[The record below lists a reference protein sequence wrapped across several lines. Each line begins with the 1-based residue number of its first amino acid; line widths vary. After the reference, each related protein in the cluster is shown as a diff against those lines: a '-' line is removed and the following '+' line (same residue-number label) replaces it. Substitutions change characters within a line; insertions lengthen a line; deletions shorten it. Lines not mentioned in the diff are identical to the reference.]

1 MKALKITLISILSI
15 FITIYITFLF
25 VLPYAVDL
33 NKYSPQITKAL
44 QDNSGLA
51 AKLEGLKIRTS
62 WNLSAGA
69 SIEKMDLS
77 YPDGKKFAQINN
89 LQVRLSLLPVIFGKI
104 KLDKIEAD
112 KVLVNLDMEPNGKF
126 LLEKYLPKQPSNTSS
141 AGGMNLSDDMP
152 DVKIEQYRVSFLSGK
167 NDYTVKGNDLK
178 ISDFVLNKKIKFS
191 SNGEIILNKRKQIS
205 YDLALFSKIFPQAQ
219 APAQKKEEV
228 SILEVFENLYKYNF
242 QTDVKADLKLTGSV
256 EEPDIQGQI
265 DLNKIALSIGGKTL
279 PKSRINLVF
288 KGDKI
293 KINSDI
299 HSDFDS
305 SASVTGT
312 FKNGKNRKID
322 IHVKSK
328 QICIEDSLYIANS
341 VLKSFGKNDLEG
353 TSANGYISADFDLKS
368 DFKKIESAGFLRV
381 KNANIANKIH
391 KISINSINADVD
403 FSQNSIKI
411 KKAGAK
417 ILNHPI
423 SVSGSI
429 DKHANA
435 DILVTADKL
444 QLKGLLLATGN
455 AGLLKDNDMSAL
467 VTLKAV
473 LKGRLDKANPKVNVL
488 VENLYIKN
496 KPMNLTVKLPLAQI
510 EMVAGSKNQGTIKL
524 APVKI
529 VQPPSLFVS
538 INSTMLK
545 FDDNE
550 LLIPRTS
557 LMINGIPTNLEGKIV
572 NLQSKPKIE
581 AIRVEMPNQASF
593 ALDGFPGSRAI
604 VKGGITISGNP
615 ENPVIRGG
623 FSLPS
628 VSIPTISTTLR
639 NAEVT
644 LDKEYKIDCP
654 SIHTG
659 NTLMS
664 FSADINKDFSKG
676 IVLQNANFSS
686 NSIDLDSIAKAMSSM
701 PASPQGGD
709 LGITITNGRA
719 SVGKFKT
726 GNIVASNITSGLRL
740 KNNILYMENLYAQ
753 AYNGEIK
760 GQISYNVLSGKT
772 GIDVSG
778 RGLSANP
785 ALTALSGRNDRII
798 GVLDFDADISFKG
811 ATDREI
817 MNSLNGDTNFII
829 SNGEM
834 GLLGKFEYL
843 LNAQNIL
850 SNSVFK
856 ATLNVIANAISAKD
870 TGVYKYMKGKIN
882 LSNGW
887 ANIRWIKTSG
897 PNMSLYMTGR
907 YRMTD
912 NIVSMTIL
920 GRISDDVVR
929 ILGPIGEFSMDK
941 VLYSIPRI
949 GEITAALVSQ
959 YTVNPSYEN
968 TDLIPELTPKTNFST
983 KEFKV
988 VIDGNVQ
995 KQNAVKTFKWISKP
1009 TVAKT
1014 VVNIPDKNQI
1024 QSTVKQY
1031 QSNIKEQY
1039 QDAVKQIP
1047 RTVPDFINKL
1057 PNLVN

>member
-1 MKALKITLISILSI
+1 MKALKIGLISILSL
-15 FITIYITFLF
+15 FITVYAAFLF
-25 VLPYAVDL
+25 ILPYAIDL
-33 NKYSPQITKAL
+33 NKYSPQITSAIKE
-44 QDNSGLA
+44 NSGFIV
-51 AKLEGLKIRTS
+51 KVEGLKIKTA

-69 SIEKMDLS
+69 SVEKTDLS

-89 LQVRLSLLPVIFGKI
+89 LQVRLSLLPMILGKI
-104 KLDKIEAD
+104 KIDKVEAD
-112 KVLVNLDMEPNGKF
+112 KFLLNLDMSSDGKF
-126 LLEKYLPKQPSNTSS
+126 LLEKYLPSQTSKAHS
-141 AGGMNLSDDMP
+141 ANAFAFSANMP
-152 DVKIEQYRVSFLSGK
+152 DVKIGQYRISFLSGK
-167 NDYTVKGNDLK
+167 NDYTIKGNKLK
-178 ISDFVLNKKIKFS
+178 ISDFVLDKKIKFS
-191 SNGEIILNKRKQIS
+191 TDGEIILNKRKQIS

-219 APAQKKEEV
+219 VPAKNQEEI
-228 SILEVFENLYKYNF
+228 SILEIFENLHKYNF
-242 QTDVKADLKLTGSV
+242 QADVKTDLKLAGGTQ
-256 EEPDIQGQI
+256 EPDMQGQV
-265 DLNKIALSIGGKTL
+265 DLSKIALSIGGKTL
-279 PKSRINLVF
+279 PSSKINLLF
-288 KGDKI
+288 KGDKV

-299 HSDFDS
+299 HSGLDS

-312 FKNGKNRKID
+312 FNNGKHKKID

-328 QICIEDSLYIANS
+328 QICIEDSVHIANS
-341 VLKSFGKNDLEG
+341 ILKSFGKNDLEG

-368 DFKKIESAGFLRV
+368 DFKRIESAGFLNV
-381 KNANIANKIH
+381 KNANIINNIYKV
-391 KISINSINADVD
+391 SINSINADID

-423 SVSGSI
+423 SVSGNI

-435 DILVTADKL
+435 DIVIIADKL

-455 AGLLKDNDMSAL
+455 AALLKDNDISAL
-467 VTLKAV
+467 VTLKAI
-473 LKGRLDKANPKVNVL
+473 LKGRLDKASPKVNVL
-488 VENLYIKN
+488 VENLYVKN
-496 KPMNLTVKLPLAQI
+496 RPMNLVAKLPLAQI
-510 EMVAGSKNQGTIKL
+510 EMIAGNKNQGVIKL

-529 VQPPSLFVS
+529 TQSPSLFVS
-538 INSTMLK
+538 TSPTSLK
-545 FDDNE
+545 FDDNS
-550 LLIPRTS
+550 LLIPRTVLS
-557 LMINGIPTNLEGKIV
+557 INGIAANLDGKIV
-572 NLQSKPKIE
+572 NLKSKPKIE
-581 AIRVEMPNQASF
+581 AIRLEMPNQSSF
-593 ALDGFPGSRAI
+593 ALDGFPNSKAVI
-604 VKGGITISGNP
+604 KGGVTISGNP
-615 ENPVIRGG
+615 ENPVVRGG

-628 VSIPTISTTLR
+628 VSIPTLSTTIR
-639 NAEVT
+639 NAELS
-644 LDKEYKIDCP
+644 LDKEYKITCP

-676 IVLQNANFSS
+676 IVLKNANFSS
-686 NSIDLDSIAKAMSSM
+686 GSIDLDSIAKAMSSM
-701 PASPQGGD
+701 PSSPQGGD
-709 LGITITNGRA
+709 LGIVITNGKA

-726 GNIVASNITSGLRL
+726 GNISASNITSNL
-740 KNNILYMENLYAQ
+740 KLNNNVLYMDNLYAQ

-760 GQISYNVLSGKT
+760 GQIAYSVINGKT
-772 GIDVSG
+772 FIDVSG

-785 ALTALSGRNDRII
+785 ALTALSGRNDRIMGI
-798 GVLDFDADISFKG
+798 LDFDADISFRG
-811 ATDREI
+811 VTDREI
-817 MNSLNGDTNFII
+817 MNSLSGDTNFII

-843 LNAQNIL
+843 LNAQNII

-856 ATLNVIANAISAKD
+856 STLNVIANAVSAKD

-882 LSNGW
+882 LSGGW
-887 ANIRWIKTSG
+887 ANIKWIKTSG
-897 PNMSLYMTGR
+897 PNMSLYITGR
-907 YRMTD
+907 YRLTD
-912 NIVSMTIL
+912 NIASMTIM
-920 GRISDDVVR
+920 GRISDDVVK

-941 VLYSIPRI
+941 VLSSIPKI

-959 YTVNPSYEN
+959 YTINPNYEN

-995 KQNAVKTFKWISKP
+995 KQNSVKTFKWISKP

-1014 VVNIPDKNQI
+1014 AINIPAKSQI
-1024 QSTVKQY
+1024 HSTVKQY

-1047 RTVPDFINKL
+1047 KTVPDFINKL